1 MLALKRL
8 SISFCKTAGFVL
20 GLLCCPTTASAI
32 NCERARTAPEVAI
45 CSNPALKAFNNYL
58 SDAYATIRST
68 VPPDVFAEVRRSQI
82 QWIKRR
88 DAQCGGEVLCLMREI
103 HARTAALNGFLQEY
117 IEQTKPG
124 YQAPETIPPPS
135 VDPKSSLSARDIYKI
150 AAQSV
155 VVVIAFD
162 RGRGAISQGSGVV
175 IDLNTVATNCH
186 VVESAETAVVM
197 FRGNPYETTA
207 VRGSQKMDF
216 CILNTVNLPARVASV
231 GKLSSVVPGQ
241 RVYSIGSPR
250 GFELT
255 IAEGLVSGLRQ
266 KDGVPLSLIQT
277 SASISPG
284 SSGGGLFNEFG
295 QVIGI
300 TTFLLKDSQNINFAL
315 PIELFREFR
324 NR

>member
-1 MLALKRL
+1 MNFRKTVAL
-8 SISFCKTAGFVL
+8 VL
-20 GLLCCPTTASAI
+20 VLLCCSTTASAI
-32 NCERARTAPEVAI
+32 NCERAKTAAEVAI
-45 CSNPALKAFNNYL
+45 CSNPALKAFDNYL
-58 SDAYATIRST
+58 SDAYAIIRST
-68 VPPDVFAEVRRSQI
+68 VPTDVFAEVRRSQI
-82 QWIKRR
+82 QWIQRR

-103 HARTAALNGFLQEY
+103 HARTAALNGFVQKY
-117 IEQTKPG
+117 IEQTKSG
-124 YQAPETIPPPS
+124 YRAPESIPPS
-135 VDPKSSLSARDIYKI
+135 ADQESSLSPRDIYKI

-162 RGRGAISQGSGVV
+162 RGRDAVSQGSGVV

-197 FRGNPYETTA
+197 FRGNPYEATA
-207 VRGSQKMDF
+207 VRGSKKMDF
-216 CILNTVNLPARVASV
+216 CILDTVNLPAKVASI

-277 SASISPG
+277 SAAISAG

-300 TTFLLKDSQNINFAL
+300 TTFLLRDSQNINFAL
-315 PIELFREFR
+315 PIELSQEFR
-324 NR
+324 RH